1 MLILVGALLVS
12 FIFPIGTYFYLRNIH
27 KDDPVYKKDCWDL
40 LWNGLLLGFP
50 VFGFSLIC
58 SILFNITGIGDK
70 YPLVKL
76 IFSNLVLKALS
87 EELMKFLLANK
98 IIKKNHAV
106 ISFLE
111 LMAYTTIAAIGFELM
126 ESVVYLFSAN
136 VGQILVRGITNMHAS
151 FGLIMGFL
159 IATGYKKGWKHPILI
174 GITAAVIVHGA
185 YDLFL
190 DEYFND
196 TDIGLLPLLIAFIC
210 LVINI
215 VAIFFIRKNRNNP
228 YYNEPLF
235 PQEDAVPVEETAVEG
250 SDNTD
255 LE

>member
-58 SILFNITGIGDK
+58 SITFNITGIGDK

-106 ISFLE
+106 ISFLDM
-111 LMAYTTIAAIGFELM
+111 MAYTTISAIGFELM
-126 ESVVYLFSAN
+126 ESVVYIFSSN
-136 VGQILVRGITNMHAS
+136 VGQILVRGLTNMHAA
-151 FGLIMGFL
+151 FGLIMGYL
-159 IATGYKKGWKHPILI
+159 LATGYKKNWKNPVFIAILVPII
-174 GITAAVIVHGA
+174 IHAA
-185 YDLFL
+185 YDMFL
-190 DEYFND
+190 DEYFNE
-196 TDIGLLPLLIAFIC
+196 TLFGAVSLLIAGAC
-210 LVINI
+210 LIINI
-215 VAIFFIRKNRNNP
+215 VAFFFTRKHKDDP
-228 YYNEPLF
+228 YYTEPLF
-235 PQEDAVPVEETAVEG
+235 PQENAEIPVA
-250 SDNTD
+250 SDNST
-255 LE
+255 EN